1 MADPGALLNPRR
13 SMPAFARR
21 VAGDTPSMP
30 FEGSRP
36 EEANYHQL
44 KVFIAN
50 CITGSDH
57 WNPLEKAV

>member
-1 MADPGALLNPRR
+1 
-13 SMPAFARR
+13 
-21 VAGDTPSMP
+21 MP